1 MPATLSP
8 TAEKA
13 LGKAAITP
21 ASEAMQSPAYMAKC
35 EAWARETW
43 GLPYSQVRLMPMEA
57 LEPQLSTWLES
68 VCAKPAQLGPRN
80 VESIDI
86 TREGEKERA

>member
-1 MPATLSP
+1 MPDTLSP
-8 TAEKA
+8 TAVKA
-13 LGKAAITP
+13 LGKAAIAP
-21 ASEAMQSPAYMAKC
+21 ASEAMQSPDYMAKC
-35 EAWARETW
+35 EAWARENW

-68 VCAKPAQLGPRN
+68 VCAKPAQLGPGN

-86 TREGEKERA
+86 TIKGEKERA